1 MARKTKQHLVKE
13 SNEILGTLPQH
24 SILGDFTDRL
34 CSVLFRRLTAYVAKV
49 FAMASNLIAIDEQVL
64 CNAVKW
70 LILNAQMPDGTFK
83 ESAPVVH
90 AEMVVS

>member
-13 SNEILGTLPQH
+13 SSEILGTLTQH
-24 SILGDFTDRL
+24 SILGDFTDH
-34 CSVLFRRLTAYVAKV
+34 VLFGRLTAYVAKV
-49 FAMASNLIAIDEQVL
+49 FAMASNLITIEEQVL